1 MATAISNSAGPRQ
14 ISAVAQTSLVR
25 GYVLTILV
33 SLNFGACQAGRL
45 LLGLL
50 TEPVKA
56 EMLLSD
62 AQLGVLTGISYG
74 VAWSVF
80 LLPSAR
86 LADRFNRQACLLG
99 FGSIY
104 VLATLL
110 SAMAANF
117 WELLALRTLVAAGE
131 ACLLSVTVSLIG
143 DFLPPTKRPM
153 GFAIFTGC
161 TTLMIFINFV
171 GAGWLESQVTWRG
184 VITYFGI
191 GYSVLLLTVL
201 VLVREPGRSDPTAPP
216 PLRTVVTAL
225 LRKPTFLMLVGLA
238 CLYVFG
244 IMSAMNWTPAFLIR
258 THAFSQEA
266 ASNFMGITIGLLAGV
281 VVLVSGVILVRARE
295 RSVAGPL
302 RVSMCVAVTVAGLYL
317 VGLLAS
323 GSLALVCLGAA
334 LAISPVVNSTIMS
347 SVQDLAE
354 PSYRASATAM
364 LIIPD
369 AILGGGAGIFLTGL
383 LSDMGVQRYGNE
395 SIRYAL
401 LLTVVVSWV
410 VAAFLYWRSS
420 RSIQRDAVAV

>member
-1 MATAISNSAGPRQ
+1 MATAISNPLGPQQDSAT
-14 ISAVAQTSLVR
+14 AQTSLVR

-99 FGSIY
+99 FGLIY

-110 SAMAANF
+110 SAMASGF

-191 GYSVLLLTVL
+191 GYSVLLSTVL

-266 ASNFMGITIGLLAGV
+266 AANFLGMTIGLLAGV

-302 RVSMCVAVTVAGLYL
+302 RVSMCVAITVVGLYL
-317 VGLLAS
+317 VGLLAP
-323 GSLALVCLGAA
+323 GSLALVCLGVA
-334 LAISPVVNSTIMS
+334 LAISPVVNSTIIS

-383 LSDMGVQRYGNE
+383 LSDIGVQRYGNE

-401 LLTVVVSWV
+401 LLTVAVSWAI
-410 VAAFLYWRSS
+410 AAFLYWRSS
-420 RSIQRDAVAV
+420 RSIKRDAVAV